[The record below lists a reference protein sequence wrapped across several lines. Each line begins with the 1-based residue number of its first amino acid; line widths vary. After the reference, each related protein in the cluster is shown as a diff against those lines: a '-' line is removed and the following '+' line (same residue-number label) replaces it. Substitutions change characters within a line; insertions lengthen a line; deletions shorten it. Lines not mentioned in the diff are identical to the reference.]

1 MHPSYLIHYNKYH
14 DPKTGQFTFAKD
26 APYKIEYD
34 GKSKKSYVDDMAAKY
49 REREGYGRGKSIRVA
64 RSAAEQNKMNTTAY
78 NRNLKANKKYTEEAN
93 AALASGD
100 QKKYEKYTN
109 KAKKAYK
116 DAKVDEILLSLDN
129 QYNLGKAFYKQKVD
143 QALLGIG
150 GNLASM
156 YAPGGYMEYYNAAK
170 AEVEK
175 LMKEEM

>member
-1 MHPSYLIHYNKYH
+1 MYSSYLVHYNKYH

-34 GKSKKSYVDDMAAKY
+34 GKSKKSYVDEMATEY
-49 REREGYGRGKSIRVA
+49 RKREGYSHGKAIRVA
-64 RSAAEQNKMNTTAY
+64 RSAAEQNKMNTNAY
-78 NRNLKANKKYTEEAN
+78 NYNLKANKKYTEEAN

-116 DAKVDEILLSLDN
+116 EAKVDEILLNLDN
-129 QYNLGKAFYKQKVD
+129 QYNLGKAYYKQKEA
-143 QALLGIG
+143 QLWFGAAG
-150 GNLASM
+150 GLSSM
-156 YAPGGYMEYYNAAK
+156 YSDEGYMKYYNAAK

-175 LMKEEM
+175 LMNEEM